1 MNAFAFAPAVRRNTH
16 VLIAL
21 AGASGSG
28 KTYSALELA
37 TGLAGESGKIAAI
50 DTEADRALHYADR
63 FKFDHCNL
71 TPPFTPDRYR
81 EAIVAAE
88 QAGYAVI
95 VIDSMSHEHDGE
107 GGLIEMAE
115 QELQKRKDGNGA
127 AAWALPKAKHKRMM
141 NRLLQVRAHLVFC
154 LRAEDKIKIVK
165 VFDERRQREITT
177 VEPAGWIPVIEK
189 RFMFEMTASFILTP
203 DNPGVPTPIKLQE
216 QHRPAFPKG
225 AAIGRESGRRIA
237 DWASGGAAP
246 ERQEAAESE
255 TLNKRAIAAARGGK
269 AAFRSLWQGLDADE
283 RDHLRPM
290 MKEFEAMTTKADS
303 DDDPFGGQ
311 DEHPEER
318 KSSTLSRKEDPPPN
332 STHTKDAASR
342 GERAS
347 LAVDMASYKPAGG
360 KTDWEGIAKDMVA
373 MIAELT
379 ELDDAATNGQFVQQ
393 NRGALEGMRTG
404 NRAQWSE
411 VYYLLGERYRALNGG
426 EP

>member
-1 MNAFAFAPAVRRNTH
+1 MNAFAFAPAIRRNTH

-37 TGLAGESGKIAAI
+37 TGLAGEQGKIAVL

-115 QELQKRKDGNGA
+115 QELLKRKDGNGA
-127 AAWALPKAKHKRMM
+127 AAWALPKAKHKRLM
-141 NRLLQVRAHLVFC
+141 NRLLQIRSHLVFC
-154 LRAEDKIKIVK
+154 LRAEDKIRMVK

-177 VEPAGWIPVIEK
+177 VEPAGWQPVCEK

-203 DNPGVPTPIKLQE
+203 DAPGVPTPIKLQE
-216 QHRPAFPKG
+216 QHRPAFSKG
-225 AAIGRESGRRIA
+225 NAIGRESGRRIA
-237 DWASGGAAP
+237 DWAAGGAAP
-246 ERQEAAESE
+246 ERHEADESA
-255 TLNKRAIAAARGGK
+255 TLNKRANAAARGGK
-269 AAFRSLWQGLDADE
+269 ATFLAFWRGLDVGE

-290 MKEFEAMTTKADS
+290 TKEFEATATKADA
-303 DDDPFGGQ
+303 DDDPFARGEVDQ
-311 DEHPEER
+311 DTPTEDAARDEAKPAAPAMRDEAFWSQDKFLLPGKTAKALLADLEEYLSQCRDKFDVNGIELDNDKHFKELLPEDDLKEVASMIR
-318 KSSTLSRKEDPPPN
+318 QRRKEL
-332 STHTKDAASR
+332 S
-342 GERAS
+342 
-347 LAVDMASYKPAGG
+347 V
-360 KTDWEGIAKDMVA
+360 
-373 MIAELT
+373 
-379 ELDDAATNGQFVQQ
+379 
-393 NRGALEGMRTG
+393 
-404 NRAQWSE
+404 
-411 VYYLLGERYRALNGG
+411 
-426 EP
+426 

>member
-37 TGLAGESGKIAAI
+37 TGLAGESGRIGAI

-63 FKFDHCNL
+63 FKFDHCPL
-71 TPPFTPDRYR
+71 MPPFTPDRYR

-95 VIDSMSHEHDGE
+95 VIDSISHEHDGE

-154 LRAEDKIKIVK
+154 LRAEDKIKMVK

-177 VEPAGWIPVIEK
+177 VEPAGWQPVIEK

-225 AAIGRESGRRIA
+225 GAVGRESGRRIA

-246 ERQEAAESE
+246 ERHEAAESE

-269 AAFRSLWQGLDADE
+269 ATFRTFWQGLDADE
-283 RDHLRPM
+283 RDHLRPA
-290 MKEFEAMTTKADS
+290 MKEFEAMATKADT
-303 DDDPFGGQ
+303 DDDPFGQ
-311 DEHPEER
+311 SDMRE
-318 KSSTLSRKEDPPPN
+318 
-332 STHTKDAASR
+332 AS
-342 GERAS
+342 S
-347 LAVDMASYKPAGG
+347 LAVAIRQLPDGEP
-360 KTDWEGIAKDMVA
+360 DWEGTMDGMLDVIGG
-373 MIAELT
+373 LT
-379 ELDDAATNGQFVQQ
+379 ELADAIPDGRFKRANTNTLDQMRVGDRDAWGAVGRWLADRERVL
-393 NRGALEGMRTG
+393 RGGA
-404 NRAQWSE
+404 
-411 VYYLLGERYRALNGG
+411 
-426 EP
+426 P